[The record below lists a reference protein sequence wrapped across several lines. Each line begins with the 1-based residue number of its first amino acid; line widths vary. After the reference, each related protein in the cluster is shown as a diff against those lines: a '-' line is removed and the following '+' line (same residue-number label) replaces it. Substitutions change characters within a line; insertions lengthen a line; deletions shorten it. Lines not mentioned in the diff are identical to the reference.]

1 MKKIIF
7 VVLCFLIALLI
18 FVLVVY
24 LLGQRPEK
32 GALQI
37 TSSPNSKVYINDR
50 LIGQTPLCVCEG
62 NKMLGVGDYT
72 IRLVPI
78 SGNFEPFQ
86 RKITIT
92 SKVLTVVDRTFSQ
105 TALAQ
110 ASIISLTE
118 IADKKDAQISVISF
132 PDNSSV
138 YLDSN
143 LVGQTPTLLKN
154 ITESDH
160 EIKVTRDGYKDKII
174 RIRTVLGYRLD
185 ALIYLGIDPNI
196 ATASATLISSPSAV
210 ASKPTVLILDTPTG
224 FLRVR
229 DKPSLAGAEVGQ
241 VKPSETYELVSE
253 QISWYQI
260 KLKNGQTGWISSQY
274 AKKQG

>member
-7 VVLCFLIALLI
+7 VILCFLIALLI
-18 FVLVVY
+18 FVLIVY

-32 GALQI
+32 GALQV
-37 TSSPNSKVYINDR
+37 TSNPNSKVYVNDK

-62 NKMLGVGDYT
+62 KKMLGVGDYT
-72 IRLVPI
+72 IRLVPLE
-78 SGNFEPFQ
+78 GNFEPFQ

-132 PDNSSV
+132 PDNAAV

-196 ATASATLISSPSAV
+196 ATSSATLISSPSATV
-210 ASKPTVLILDTPTG
+210 SKSTILILDTPTG

-229 DKPSLAGAEVGQ
+229 DKASLAGAEVGQ

-253 QISWYQI
+253 QTGWYEI
-260 KLKNGQTGWISSQY
+260 KLKDGKTGWISSQY
-274 AKKQG
+274 VKKQS

>member
-1 MKKIIF
+1 MI
-7 VVLCFLIALLI
+7 LCFLIALLI
-18 FVLVVY
+18 FILIVY
-24 LLGQRPEK
+24 LLGKRPEK

-37 TSSPNSKVYINDR
+37 TSTPNSKVYINDK
-50 LIGQTPLCVCEG
+50 LIGQTPLCECEG

-86 RKITIT
+86 RRITIT

-118 IADKKDAQISVISF
+118 IADKTDAQISVISF
-132 PDNSSV
+132 PDRANV

-154 ITESDH
+154 VTESDH
-160 EIKVTRDGYKDKII
+160 EIKVTRDGYKEKVI

-196 ATASATLISSPSAV
+196 ATASATLISSPSAIF
-210 ASKPTVLILDTPTG
+210 SKSSVLILDTPTG

-229 DKPSLAGAEVGQ
+229 EKPSLAGAEVSQ

-253 QISWYQI
+253 QTGWYEI
-260 KLKNGQTGWISSQY
+260 KLKNDKTGWISSQY
-274 AKKQG
+274 AKKQS

>member
-7 VVLCFLIALLI
+7 VILCFLIALLI
-18 FVLVVY
+18 FVLIVF
-24 LLGQRPEK
+24 LLGKRPEK

-37 TSSPNSKVYINDR
+37 TSSPNSKVYINDK
-50 LIGQTPLCVCEG
+50 LIGQTPLCQCEG

-86 RKITIT
+86 RRITIT

-105 TALAQ
+105 TALSQ

-118 IADKKDAQISVISF
+118 IADKTDAQISVISF
-132 PDNSSV
+132 PSNSGV

-160 EIKVTRDGYKDKII
+160 EIKVTRDGYKDKVI

-196 ATASATLISSPSAV
+196 ATASAILISSPSAAV
-210 ASKPTVLILDTPTG
+210 SKPTVVILDTPTG

-229 DKPSLAGAEVGQ
+229 STASLGGAEVAQ
-241 VKPSETYELVSE
+241 VKPGETYDLVSE
-253 QISWYQI
+253 QTSWYEI
-260 KLKNGQTGWISSQY
+260 KLKNGNTGWISSQY
-274 AKKQG
+274 AKKQS

>member
-7 VVLCFLIALLI
+7 VTLCFLIALLI
-18 FVLVVY
+18 FILIVY
-24 LLGQRPEK
+24 LLGKRPEK

-37 TSSPNSKVYINDR
+37 TSTPKSKVYINDK

-78 SGNFEPFQ
+78 SGDFEPFQ
-86 RKITIT
+86 RRITIT

-105 TALAQ
+105 TALSQ

-132 PDNSSV
+132 PDKAQV

-154 ITESDH
+154 VTESDH
-160 EIKVTRDGYKDKII
+160 EIKVTRDGYKDKVI

-196 ATASATLISSPSAV
+196 ATASATLISSPSATI
-210 ASKPTVLILDTPTG
+210 SKLTVLILDTPTG

-229 DKPSLAGAEVGQ
+229 EKPSLAGAEVAQ
-241 VKPSETYELVSE
+241 VKPSETYDLVSE
-253 QISWYQI
+253 QTGWYEI
-260 KLKNGQTGWISSQY
+260 KLKDGKTGWISSQY